1 MPNAINTLRS
11 ASRFTERG
19 TSHFAGLHRRA
30 AVVFAFSVVVLLT
43 SQTADSQVVS
53 PADSAALSWFQDA
66 KLGIFIHWGYYA
78 VNGIAESWSIYN
90 KRISHGDY
98 MKQAEGFTG
107 ERYDP
112 AAWAKLFSEAGA
124 KYAVMTSK
132 HHDGVALWKTKYSHL
147 NVVEKTPAGR
157 DLIAPYCSALR
168 NEGLKVGL
176 YFSLCDW
183 SHPDYEVPF
192 SRANAP
198 DSQYHTKDYPRS
210 GQEGLKPWDRFLR
223 FAHGQIE
230 ELQRRYNPD
239 LFWFDGDWEH
249 KAEEWDAKGIRD
261 SLKHRNP
268 SVVINSRLQGYGD
281 YRTPEQDPP
290 VKRIDG
296 PWELCMTINSSW
308 GYQQRDTAFKSSR
321 EIIRTFVE
329 CLGGGGNL
337 LLDVGPKADGTIP
350 SEEVDRLKDLGR
362 WTRLHAE
369 AVYGTIAGL
378 PQGYFYG
385 PTALSRDRR
394 TLFLYL
400 FDRPNEFVA
409 VKGIKNAIKTIRVI
423 GRSETLGW
431 FVRDDAPW
439 NEIPGIVYITV
450 PETVT
455 DEYATVLA
463 VELDGA
469 LQLFVEK

>member
-1 MPNAINTLRS
+1 MHTAKKESGLTRRRTMVRMSRS
-11 ASRFTERG
+11 IASALLVC
-19 TSHFAGLHRRA
+19 SLLSSRA
-30 AVVFAFSVVVLLT
+30 ANA
-43 SQTADSQVVS
+43 QVAS
-53 PADSAALSWFQDA
+53 PADSSVLSWFQDA

-78 VNGIAESWSIYN
+78 VNGIAESWSIRN
-90 KRISHGDY
+90 KQISHADY
-98 MKQAEGFTG
+98 MKQAKGFTAKN
-107 ERYDP
+107 YDP
-112 AAWAKLFSEAGA
+112 TAWAHLFAEAGA
-124 KYAVMTSK
+124 RYAVMTSK
-132 HHDGVALWKTKYSHL
+132 HHEGVALWKSKFSHL

-157 DLIAPYCSALR
+157 DLLEPYCAALR
-168 NEGLKVGL
+168 KQGLKVGL

-198 DSQYHTKDYPRS
+198 DSQYHTRDYPRA

-223 FAHGQIE
+223 FVNGQIG
-230 ELQRRYNPD
+230 ELQRLYNPD
-239 LFWFDGDWEH
+239 LLWFDGDWEH
-249 KAEEWDAKGIRD
+249 TAEEWNAKAIRD
-261 SLKHRNP
+261 SVKRRNP
-268 SVVINSRLQGYGD
+268 DAIINSRLQGYGD

-296 PWELCMTINSSW
+296 PWELCMTMNSSW

-350 SEEVDRLKDLGR
+350 LEEVVRLKDLGR
-362 WTRLHAE
+362 WIQPHAE
-369 AVYGTIAGL
+369 AVYGTSAGL
-378 PQGYFYG
+378 PPGYFYG
-385 PTALSRDRR
+385 PSAVSKNRS
-394 TLFLYL
+394 TLYLYL

-409 VKGIKNAIKTIRVI
+409 VKGLKNKIRDIRVV
-423 GRSETLGW
+423 GRNETLRW

-450 PETVT
+450 PDNVT

-463 VELDGA
+463 VDLDGA
-469 LQLFVEK
+469 LQVYVEK

>member
-1 MPNAINTLRS
+1 MNTVMSGTRPTPCFTRSWMSPFTGLALLIFTLLAMRPANAQL
-11 ASRFTERG
+11 
-19 TSHFAGLHRRA
+19 A
-30 AVVFAFSVVVLLT
+30 AQS
-43 SQTADSQVVS
+43 
-53 PADSAALSWFQDA
+53 DSAALSWFQDA

-90 KRISHGDY
+90 KQIPHSDY
-98 MKQAEGFTG
+98 LKQSRGFTA
-107 ERYDP
+107 EKYDP
-112 AAWAKLFSEAGA
+112 AAWAKLFVEAGA

-132 HHDGVALWKTKYSHL
+132 HHDGVALWKTKFSHL

-157 DLIAPYCSALR
+157 DLIAPYCAALR
-168 NEGLKVGL
+168 KEGLKVGL
-176 YFSLCDW
+176 YFSLSDW
-183 SHPDYEVPF
+183 SHPDYQVPF

-198 DSQYHTKDYPRS
+198 DSQYHTKDYPRA
-210 GQEGLKPWDRFLR
+210 GQDGLQPWDRFLR
-223 FAHGQIE
+223 FVNGQIR
-230 ELQRRYNPD
+230 ELQERYKPD
-239 LFWFDGDWEH
+239 LVWFDGDWEH
-249 KAEEWDAKGIRD
+249 KAEEWDARGIRD

-350 SEEVDRLKDLGR
+350 QEEVDRLNDLGR
-362 WTRLHAE
+362 WVNPHAE

-378 PQGYFYG
+378 PSGYFYG
-385 PTALSRDRR
+385 PTALSKDRR
-394 TLFLYL
+394 TLYLYL
-400 FDRPNEFVA
+400 FDRPNEFIA
-409 VKGIKNAIKTIRVI
+409 LKGLKNKIKSIRVV
-423 GRSETLGW
+423 GRNETLGW

-439 NEIPGIVYITV
+439 NDIPGIVYIAV
-450 PETVT
+450 PGEVT
-455 DEYATVLA
+455 DAFATVLA
-463 VELDGA
+463 VDLDGEM
-469 LQLFVEK
+469 QLYVEK